1 MTVSYGGYTK
11 EALDKSYIWF
21 QDASLRKLTSTPAVT
36 REGQK
41 AWFESLPDRRDYKI
55 WSLLLDSE
63 PIGAFGL
70 KNIADNRAEYW
81 GYIGDDENRGKGYG
95 ESMLVFSEREAADM
109 GIDLIYLKVIFQNIR
124 AINIYFKRGFTISS
138 TYDSGYVMEKAI
150 VS

>member
-1 MTVSYGGYTK
+1 MTVSYGDYTRQ
-11 EALDKSYIWF
+11 ALDKSYVWF
-21 QDASLRKLTSTPAVT
+21 QDANLRMLTSTPAVT
-36 REGQK
+36 REGQV

-70 KNIADNRAEYW
+70 KNISESRAEYW
-81 GYIGDDENRGKGYG
+81 GYIGDGDNRGKGYG

-109 GIDLIYLKVIFQNIR
+109 GIDSLYLKVVFQNIR
-124 AINIYFKRGFTISS
+124 AINIYFKRDFMISS
-138 TYDSGYVMEKAI
+138 TYDGGYVMEKTI